1 MPEGYTHI
9 RTARAAAKLA
19 GLSIVSDEAAFG
31 CGANGPDMLFCYRV
45 WRRAEN
51 RGENLPLIGE
61 RLHNENTGAFLQ
73 SLIENAQT
81 PSQRSYVLGFLAH
94 YATDCTVHPYVVY
107 LCGEGQPYA
116 RPGGHGY
123 FEIALDSFL
132 HEQDTGNRAVPVK
145 ANTPKLAGAAL
156 AGAGA
161 LLQQGIREALGVEVS
176 REALADAFWH
186 TRRMRRMFVSRL
198 KIKYAFFW
206 LVEPLFGGRG
216 FSTAHMTPARLY
228 GTEARPDGELP
239 DRWQH
244 PFTGEWMEDG
254 IDELLEKATRRSA
267 AYMMAAQGYWAGKLS
282 LAKVM
287 GLLGSASYL
296 SGIPDEESAP
306 RQLDRMPETEPL
318 EC

>member
-107 LCGEGQPYA
+107 LCG
-116 RPGGHGY
+116 
-123 FEIALDSFL
+123 
-132 HEQDTGNRAVPVK
+132 
-145 ANTPKLAGAAL
+145 
-156 AGAGA
+156 
-161 LLQQGIREALGVEVS
+161 
-176 REALADAFWH
+176 
-186 TRRMRRMFVSRL
+186 
-198 KIKYAFFW
+198 
-206 LVEPLFGGRG
+206 
-216 FSTAHMTPARLY
+216 
-228 GTEARPDGELP
+228 
-239 DRWQH
+239 
-244 PFTGEWMEDG
+244 
-254 IDELLEKATRRSA
+254 
-267 AYMMAAQGYWAGKLS
+267 
-282 LAKVM
+282 
-287 GLLGSASYL
+287 
-296 SGIPDEESAP
+296 
-306 RQLDRMPETEPL
+306 
-318 EC
+318 